1 MLQKLFALVDGT
13 AAPDNAD
20 ALQHQEVLLPGHLL
34 TIVVKVLLLLC
45 LLISIGMGSISRMQ
59 NGLHLC
65 VLNPI
70 LISWTNNPSSPIC
83 KLQID
88 ICVSDLIS

>member
-59 NGLHLC
+59 NGLHLLC

-70 LISWTNNPSSPIC
+70 LISWTNSPSSPIC
-83 KLQID
+83 KL
-88 ICVSDLIS
+88 